1 MDCPYREAY
10 EGCDE
15 MDAKIDELLRSE
27 LKKVAP
33 GTRLREAL
41 ESIIAGRTGALI
53 VIGDVTNVAAIS
65 NGGFAIDIPFTPQRL
80 FELAKMDGAIILD
93 GECERILKANVHLVP
108 DPSLPTSESGMRHR
122 TAERVSRQTRAL
134 VVSVSQRRE
143 VVNLYLA
150 GQRLT
155 LDEIEVALAKANQA
169 LQTLERYRT
178 RLDAVLSRL
187 TSLEF
192 YDLVTMGDVTEAI
205 GRFELVQRVS
215 REVARYIISLGTEGR
230 LIRMQADEL
239 TAGVDEEY
247 VLLLRDYAADPN
259 IRKVSAIRSK
269 LSEVPTD
276 RLFEP
281 DSMAP
286 ILGVSSATLGP
297 EDHIRTRGYRVLSR
311 IPMLP
316 STVVHRIV
324 ERFSSLPMI
333 LQASAADLDDVDG
346 VGARRARAILNG
358 LARVRSNVT
367 A

>member
-1 MDCPYREAY
+1 
-10 EGCDE
+10 
-15 MDAKIDELLRSE
+15 MDAKTDEMLRSE
-27 LKKVAP
+27 LRKVAP

-53 VIGDVTNVAAIS
+53 VIGDVARVAEIS
-65 NGGFAIDIPFTPQRL
+65 NGGFAIDMPFTPQRL
-80 FELAKMDGAIILD
+80 FELSKMDGAIILD
-93 GECERILKANVHLVP
+93 GDCERILRANVHLVP
-108 DPSLPTSESGMRHR
+108 DPALPTSETGMRHR
-122 TAERVSRQTRAL
+122 SAERVSRQTRAL
-134 VVSVSQRRE
+134 VVAVSQRRE

-150 GQRLT
+150 GQRVS

-192 YDLVTMGDVTEAI
+192 YDLVTLGDATEAI

-215 REVARYIISLGTEGR
+215 REVSRYIVQLGTEGR

-239 TAGVDEEY
+239 TAAVDEEY

-259 IRKVSAIRSK
+259 IRKIAGVRAK
-269 LSEVPTD
+269 LAEVQTE

-281 DSMAP
+281 DSIAP
-286 ILGVSSATLGP
+286 VLGVPSTVGP
-297 EDHIRTRGYRVLSR
+297 EDHVRTRGYRVLSR

-316 STVVHRIV
+316 STIVHRIV
-324 ERFSSLPMI
+324 ERFGSLPAIM
-333 LQASAADLDDVDG
+333 QASAADLDDVDG

-358 LARVRSNVT
+358 LARVRTHVT